1 MMGIFFNQEDA
12 DDFVQLKEKIGY
24 TCEIRVVNI
33 TSEKPSWPDPT
44 NPVVD
49 TVTVNKTVTLGGLDV
64 GQALQQIQADLAAI
78 KAKLG
83 IT

>member
-1 MMGIFFNQEDA
+1 MKYE
-12 DDFVQLKEKIGY
+12 
-24 TCEIRVVNI
+24 TP
-33 TSEKPSWPDPT
+33 SPSWPDPT

-49 TVTVNKTVTLGGLDV
+49 TVVVNKTVMLGALDV
-64 GQALQQIQADLAAI
+64 GQALQQIQDDLAKI